1 MLGAAVGDLDIEAL
15 LGSPEAQAA
24 GGLLLAL
31 LLGYAVITAL
41 TGVLVRAA
49 SRTHTDLDDHL
60 VAILRPALLLTVL
73 LLALEWAGDL
83 LRIRTRNE
91 SIYDGVL
98 GTLGVAAWVVALER
112 AVGEVLTA
120 LHAQPGSWLR
130 GRASGLLRLAV
141 RLLVLAA
148 GAYALVLVWGADL
161 SAWNLSAGVVG
172 VVLAFAAQDSLGNLV
187 SGLFILADRPLRIGD
202 WLQVDDDYAVVTDIG
217 WRSTRLLTRDG
228 IEINYPNG
236 KLSEARIIN
245 ESAGPHRSIRL
256 WCEFSVEFGRSP
268 GEVAAAVLPGLA
280 ELPDVDT
287 TPRPPEL
294 YFQGQTEVGLRFALV
309 VHIRDPGRRPLAL
322 DAINC
327 HTLRA
332 LEAKGIRFAYLSH
345 DVHLGGPFAAALQS
359 ALAARAEAARGP
371 SPGDPA

>member
-15 LGSPEAQAA
+15 LSSPEAQAA

-41 TGVLVRAA
+41 TNILVRAA

-60 VAILRPALLLTVL
+60 VAILRPALLITVL
-73 LLALEWAGDL
+73 ILALEWSGDL
-83 LRIRTRNE
+83 LRIRTHHE

-98 GTLGVAAWVVALER
+98 GTIGVAAWVVALER
-112 AVGEVLTA
+112 CASEFLTA
-120 LHAQPGSWLR
+120 LHARPGSWLR
-130 GRASGLLRLAV
+130 GRASGLLRLTV

-148 GAYALVLVWGADL
+148 GAYALVLVWDADL
-161 SAWNLSAGVVG
+161 GAWNLSAGVVG

-187 SGLFILADRPLRIGD
+187 SGIFIIADRPLRIGD
-202 WLQVDDDYAVVTDIG
+202 WVEVDDEHAVVTDIG

-268 GEVAAAVLPGLA
+268 PEVAAAVLSGLP
-280 ELPDVDT
+280 ELPDVDPL
-287 TPRPPEL
+287 PRPPEL
-294 YFQGQTEVGLRFALV
+294 YFQGQTQAGLRFALV
-309 VHIRDPGRRPLAL
+309 VHIRDPGRRPAAI

-327 HTLRA
+327 HIHRA
-332 LEAKGIRFAYLSH
+332 LAAKGIRFAYLSH
-345 DVHLGGPFAAALQS
+345 DVHLGGPLGAALQ
-359 ALAARAEAARGP
+359 AAIAARVAAPDGAP
-371 SPGDPA
+371 